1 MGINKFD
8 VVLEPGQRAY
18 VSGQDVVGR
27 VVVWADS
34 VTSCRAILVKS
45 KGYAKVEWGEES
57 PQNSEEVYFE
67 NIVTIWSGTSHGDNL
82 PAGEYG
88 FPFQFKLPPKIP
100 RSFEGTYGHIRYVI
114 EAKAEIPWG
123 TDQLSSVFFNVEC
136 KYDLSEHRTSS
147 DSLMFHKEQSVCC
160 CCCEQ
165 GPVIISL
172 CAEKTDY
179 IPGEYVLLTGE
190 VTNRAGWHI
199 ESAEITLHET
209 ITYKINEATK
219 IKREILQRVRRPGIL
234 TGETDIWLSVPIH
247 IPDSAVCLQYC
258 SIMTALYAVKIT
270 FSMGFCSTA
279 SVKQNITIG
288 TVPVGKVSMT
298 VEGAPASPTVPIPS
312 APPLYS
318 TLDTPSHEMQP
329 ILHQPTSS
337 PDLSKAEEN

>member
-8 VVLEPGQRAY
+8 VVLEPQQQAY
-18 VSGQDVVGR
+18 TSGQDVVGR
-27 VVVWADS
+27 VVIRADS
-34 VTSCRAILVKS
+34 LTSCRAILVKS
-45 KGYAKVEWGEES
+45 KGFARVEWGNEY
-57 PQNSEEVYFE
+57 PKNSEEVYFE
-67 NIVTIWSGTSHGDNL
+67 NIVTVWSGTSHGENL
-82 PAGEYG
+82 PAGEYC

-136 KYDLSEHRTSS
+136 KYDLNEIEKSS
-147 DSLMFHKEQSVCC
+147 DSLLFHKEENVCC
-160 CCCEQ
+160 CFCEQ

-172 CAEKTDY
+172 CTEKTGY

-209 ITYKINEATK
+209 VKYKIKENTK
-219 IKREILQRVRRPGIL
+219 VKKERLQRVERPGIL
-234 TGETDIWLSVPIH
+234 SGQTDIWLSVPIH

-258 SIMTALYAVKIT
+258 SIMTAIYDVTIT
-270 FSMGFCSTA
+270 FSMGFCSEA
-279 SVKQNITIG
+279 SIRRSITIG
-288 TVPVGKVSMT
+288 SVPVGKVTMA
-298 VEGAPASPTVPIPS
+298 VEGAPASPTVPVPS

-318 TLDTPSHEMQP
+318 TLNTPNHEVVP
-329 ILHQPTSS
+329 ILHQPKSS
-337 PDLSKAEEN
+337 SDLDKQEEV